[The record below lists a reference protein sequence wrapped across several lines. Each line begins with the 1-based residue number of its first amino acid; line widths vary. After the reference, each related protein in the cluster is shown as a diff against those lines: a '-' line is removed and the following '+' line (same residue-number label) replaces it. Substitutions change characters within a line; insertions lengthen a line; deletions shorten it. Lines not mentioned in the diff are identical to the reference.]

1 MYLEGVVKDV
11 NSIRYMTAEEME
23 QRGVRVFTNTE
34 ITKVVPDK
42 HEVEVL
48 DHISG
53 QTRTESYDKLI
64 LSPGANPFILPVPG
78 HELKNI
84 ETMRGRQDTID
95 LRIHSVDPDIQNVV
109 VVGGGYI
116 GIEAAEAF
124 AKAGK
129 NVTVVDIITRPLGVY
144 LDQSFTDILEK
155 EMTENGITLAMEE
168 KVMEFVGEDGKV
180 KKVVTDKGEYPAEMV
195 VMSAGVRPNT
205 AWLKDAV
212 AMHPNGM
219 IKTDEYMRTSAEDV
233 FAVGDATLI
242 QYNPGKTEV
251 NISLA
256 TNARRQGRYAVKNL
270 VDAKFPF
277 PGVQGSSALRVF
289 NYKFAST
296 GLNDQMASRLG
307 IKTQSVLLDQA
318 TLMDFVPENMKERML
333 FKLVYD
339 PATHEILGAQVM
351 SKKDLTANINAI
363 SIAIQT
369 KFTIDQLAYADFFF
383 QPEFDTPW
391 NLLNMAGLKALQQEN
406 EAKS

>member
-34 ITKVVPDK
+34 ITKVIPDK

-48 DHISG
+48 DHVSG
-53 QTRTESYDKLI
+53 ETRTEAYDKLI

-78 HELKNI
+78 HDLKNI

-95 LRIHSVDPDIQNVV
+95 LKLHSVDPDIQNVV

-129 NVTVVDIITRPLGVY
+129 KVTLVDIITRPLGVY
-144 LDQSFTDILEK
+144 LDKEFTDILEK
-155 EMTENGITLAMEE
+155 EMTDNGMTLAMEE
-168 KVMEFVGEDGKV
+168 KVVEFVGEDGKV
-180 KKVVTDKGEYPAEMV
+180 SKVVTDKGEYPAEMV

-212 AMHPNGM
+212 DMHPNGM

-242 QYNPGKTEV
+242 QYNPGQTSV
-251 NISLA
+251 NIALA

-270 VDAKFPF
+270 EEAKYPF

-289 NYKFAST
+289 DYKFAST
-296 GLNDQMASRLG
+296 GLNDQMADRLK
-307 IKTQSVLLDQA
+307 IKTKSVLLDQE
-318 TLMDFVPENMKERML
+318 TLMDFVPADMKERML

-339 PATHEILGAQVM
+339 PETHAILGAQIM

-369 KFTIDQLAYADFFF
+369 KFTIEQLAYADFFF

-406 EAKS
+406 EA

>member
-23 QRGVRVFTNTE
+23 RRGVRVFTNTE
-34 ITKVVPDK
+34 ITKVIPDK

-48 DHISG
+48 DRVSG
-53 QTRTESYDKLI
+53 ETRTEAYDKLI

-78 HELKNI
+78 HDLKNI

-95 LRIHSVDPDIQNVV
+95 LKLHSVDPDIQNVV

-129 NVTVVDIITRPLGVY
+129 KVTLVDIITRPLGVY
-144 LDQSFTDILEK
+144 LDKEFTDILEK
-155 EMTENGITLAMEE
+155 EMTDNGMTLAMEE
-168 KVMEFVGEDGKV
+168 KVVEFVGEDGKV
-180 KKVVTDKGEYPAEMV
+180 SKVVTDKGEYPVEMV

-212 AMHPNGM
+212 DMHPNGM

-242 QYNPGKTEV
+242 QYNPAQTTV
-251 NISLA
+251 NIALA

-270 VDAKFPF
+270 EEAKYPF

-289 NYKFAST
+289 DYKFAST
-296 GLNDQMASRLG
+296 GLNDQMADRLK
-307 IKTQSVLLDQA
+307 IKTKSVLLDQE
-318 TLMDFVPENMKERML
+318 TLMDFVPADMKERML

-339 PATHEILGAQVM
+339 PETHAILGAQIM

-369 KFTIDQLAYADFFF
+369 KFTIEQLAYADFFF

-406 EAKS
+406 EA

>member
-23 QRGVRVFTNTE
+23 RRGVRVFTNTE
-34 ITKVVPDK
+34 ITKVIPDK

-48 DHISG
+48 DHVSG
-53 QTRTESYDKLI
+53 ETRTEAYDKLI

-78 HELKNI
+78 HDLKNI

-95 LRIHSVDPDIQNVV
+95 LKLHSVDPDIQNVV

-129 NVTVVDIITRPLGVY
+129 KVTLVDIITRPLGVY
-144 LDQSFTDILEK
+144 LDKEFTDILEK
-155 EMTENGITLAMEE
+155 EMTDNGMTLAMEE
-168 KVMEFVGEDGKV
+168 KVVEFVGEDGKV
-180 KKVVTDKGEYPAEMV
+180 NKVVTDKGEYPAEMV

-212 AMHPNGM
+212 DMHPNGM
-219 IKTDEYMRTSAEDV
+219 IKTDDYMRTSAEDV

-242 QYNPGKTEV
+242 QYNPGQTSV
-251 NISLA
+251 NIALA

-270 VDAKFPF
+270 EEAKYPF

-289 NYKFAST
+289 DYKFAST
-296 GLNDQMASRLG
+296 GLNDQMADRLK
-307 IKTQSVLLDQA
+307 IKTKSVLLDQE
-318 TLMDFVPENMKERML
+318 TLMDFVPADMKERML

-339 PATHEILGAQVM
+339 PETHAILGAQIM

-369 KFTIDQLAYADFFF
+369 KFTIEQLAYADFFF

-391 NLLNMAGLKALQQEN
+391 NLLNMPGLKALQQEN
-406 EAKS
+406 EA

>member
-34 ITKVVPDK
+34 ITKVIPDK

-48 DHISG
+48 DHVSG
-53 QTRTESYDKLI
+53 QTRKETYDKLI

-78 HELKNI
+78 HELQNI

-95 LRIHSVDPDIQNVV
+95 LKLHSVDPDIQNVV

-124 AKAGK
+124 VKAGK
-129 NVTVVDIITRPLGVY
+129 NVTLVDIITRPLGLY
-144 LDQSFTDILEK
+144 LDQEFTDILEK
-155 EMTENGITLAMEE
+155 EMTNNGMNLAMEE
-168 KVMEFVGEDGKV
+168 KVVEFVGKDGKV
-180 KKVVTDKGEYPAEMV
+180 SKVVTDKGEYPAELV

-205 AWLKDAV
+205 AWLQGAV
-212 AMHPNGM
+212 DMHSNGM

-242 QYNPGKTEV
+242 QYNPGQTTV
-251 NISLA
+251 NIALA

-270 VDAKFPF
+270 EEVNYPF

-289 NYKFAST
+289 HYKFAST
-296 GLNDQMASRLG
+296 GLNDQMADRLK
-307 IKTQSVLLDQA
+307 IETKSVLLDQD
-318 TLMDFVPENMKERML
+318 TLMDFVPANMKERML

-339 PATHEILGAQVM
+339 PKTHAILGAQIM

-369 KFTIDQLAYADFFF
+369 KFTIEQLAYADFFF

-391 NLLNMAGLKALQQEN
+391 NLLNMAGLKALHQED
-406 EAKS
+406 ES

>member
-23 QRGVRVFTNTE
+23 KRGVRVFTNTE
-34 ITKVVPDK
+34 ITKVMPDQ

-48 DHISG
+48 DHVSG
-53 QTRTESYDKLI
+53 ETRKESYDKLI

-78 HELKNI
+78 HELENI

-95 LRIHSVDPDIQNVV
+95 LKLHSVDPDIQNVV

-124 AKAGK
+124 AMAGK

-144 LDQSFTDILEK
+144 LDQDFTDILEK
-155 EMTENGITLAMEE
+155 EMTENGMHLAMEE
-168 KVMEFVGEDGKV
+168 KVVEFIGDAGKV
-180 KKVVTDKGEYPAEMV
+180 TKVVTDKGEYPAELV

-212 AMHPNGM
+212 EMHPNGM

-242 QYNPGKTEV
+242 KYNPGNTEV
-251 NISLA
+251 NIALA

-270 VDAKFPF
+270 VEANNPF

-289 NYKFAST
+289 DYKFAST
-296 GLNDQMASRLG
+296 GLNDQMADRLK
-307 IKTQSVLLDQA
+307 IETKSVLLDQD
-318 TLMDFVPENMKERML
+318 TLMDFIPADRKERML

-339 PATHEILGAQVM
+339 PATHEILGGQIM
-351 SKKDLTANINAI
+351 SKEDLTANINAI

-369 KFTIDQLAYADFFF
+369 KFTIEQLAYADFFF

-391 NLLNMAGLKALQQEN
+391 NLLNMAGLKALEQE
-406 EAKS
+406 K

>member
-11 NSIRYMTAEEME
+11 DSIRYMTPEEME

-48 DHISG
+48 DHLTG
-53 QTRTESYDKLI
+53 KTRTESYDKLI

-78 HELKNI
+78 KELVNI

-95 LRIHSVDPDIQNVV
+95 LKKHSVDPAIKNVV

-124 AKAGK
+124 AVAGK
-129 NVTVVDIITRPLGVY
+129 KVTVVDVITRPLGVY
-144 LDQSFTDILEK
+144 LDQAFTDILEK
-155 EMTENGITLAMEE
+155 EMTDHGIQLAMEE
-168 KVMEFVGEDGKV
+168 RVEKFIGEGKV
-180 KKVVTDKGEYPAEMV
+180 EKVVTDKGEYAADLV

-212 AMHPNGM
+212 ELYPNGL
-219 IKTDEYMRTSAEDV
+219 IKTDKFMRTSAEDV
-233 FAVGDATLI
+233 FAVGDATQI
-242 QYNPGKTEV
+242 QYNPGNTEV

-270 VDAKFPF
+270 EEAKAPF

-289 NYKFAST
+289 DYKFAST
-296 GLNDQMASRLG
+296 GLNDQMAERLK
-307 IKTQSVLLDQA
+307 IKTKSVLLDQA
-318 TLMDFVPENMKERML
+318 TLMDFIPENMKERML

-339 PATHEILGAQVM
+339 PESHVILGAQVM

-369 KFTIDQLAYADFFF
+369 KFTIEQLAYADFFF

-406 EAKS
+406 EA

>member
-23 QRGVRVFTNTE
+23 RRGV
-34 ITKVVPDK
+34 
-42 HEVEVL
+42 
-48 DHISG
+48 DHVSG
-53 QTRTESYDKLI
+53 ETRTEAYDKLI

-78 HELKNI
+78 HDLKNI

-95 LRIHSVDPDIQNVV
+95 LKLHSVDPDIQNVV

-129 NVTVVDIITRPLGVY
+129 KVTLVDIITRPLGVY
-144 LDQSFTDILEK
+144 LDKEFTDILEK
-155 EMTENGITLAMEE
+155 EMTDNGMTLAMEE
-168 KVMEFVGEDGKV
+168 KVVEFVGEDGKV
-180 KKVVTDKGEYPAEMV
+180 SKVVTDKGEYPVEMV

-212 AMHPNGM
+212 DMHPNGM

-242 QYNPGKTEV
+242 QYNPAQTTV
-251 NISLA
+251 NIALA

-270 VDAKFPF
+270 EEAKYPF

-289 NYKFAST
+289 DYKFAST
-296 GLNDQMASRLG
+296 GLNDQMADRLK
-307 IKTQSVLLDQA
+307 IKTKSVLLDQE
-318 TLMDFVPENMKERML
+318 TLMDFVPADMKERML

-339 PATHEILGAQVM
+339 PETHAILGAQIM

-369 KFTIDQLAYADFFF
+369 KFTIEQLAYADFFF

-406 EAKS
+406 EA

>member
-34 ITKVVPDK
+34 ITKVIPDK

-48 DHISG
+48 DHVSG
-53 QTRTESYDKLI
+53 ETRTEAYDKLI

-78 HELKNI
+78 HDLKNI

-95 LRIHSVDPDIQNVV
+95 LKLHSVDPDIQNVV

-129 NVTVVDIITRPLGVY
+129 KVTLVDIITRPLGVY
-144 LDQSFTDILEK
+144 LDKEFTDILEK
-155 EMTENGITLAMEE
+155 EMTDNGMTLAMEE
-168 KVMEFVGEDGKV
+168 KVVEFVGEDGKV
-180 KKVVTDKGEYPAEMV
+180 SKVVTDKGEYPAEMV

-212 AMHPNGM
+212 DMHPNGM
-219 IKTDEYMRTSAEDV
+219 IKTDDYMRTSAEDV

-242 QYNPGKTEV
+242 QYNPGQTSV
-251 NISLA
+251 NIALA

-270 VDAKFPF
+270 EEAKYPF

-289 NYKFAST
+289 DYKFAST
-296 GLNDQMASRLG
+296 GLNDQMADRLK
-307 IKTQSVLLDQA
+307 IKTKSVLLDQE
-318 TLMDFVPENMKERML
+318 TLMAFVPADMKERML
-333 FKLVYD
+333 FKLVYE
-339 PATHEILGAQVM
+339 PETHAILGAQIM

-369 KFTIDQLAYADFFF
+369 KFTIEQLAYADFFF

-406 EAKS
+406 EA

>member
-34 ITKVVPDK
+34 ITKVIPEK

-48 DHISG
+48 DHLSG
-53 QTRTESYDKLI
+53 QTRVENYDKLI
-64 LSPGANPFILPVPG
+64 LSPGADPFILPVPG
-78 HELKNI
+78 NDLENI

-95 LRIHSVDPDIQNVV
+95 LRRHSVDPDIQNVV

-116 GIEAAEAF
+116 GIEAAESF
-124 AKAGK
+124 ALAGK
-129 NVTVVDIITRPLGVY
+129 NVTVVDLITRPLGVY
-144 LDQSFTDILEK
+144 LDKEFTDILEK
-155 EMTENGITLAMEE
+155 EMTDNGMYLAMEE
-168 KVMEFVGEDGKV
+168 RVMEFVGEAGKV
-180 KKVVTDKGEYPAEMV
+180 TKVVTDKGEYPADLV

-205 AWLKDAV
+205 AWLKGAV
-212 AMHPNGM
+212 DMHPNGM
-219 IKTDEYMRTSAEDV
+219 IKTDEYQRTSAEDV

-242 QYNPGKTEV
+242 RYNPGKTEV

-270 VDAKFPF
+270 VEAKYPF
-277 PGVQGSSALRVF
+277 PGVQGTSALRVF
-289 NYKFAST
+289 DYKFAST
-296 GLNDQMASRLG
+296 GLNDQMASRLK
-307 IKTQSVLLDQA
+307 IETNSVLLDQD
-318 TLMDFVPENMKERML
+318 TLMDFVPETMKERMW

-339 PATHEILGAQVM
+339 PATLEILGAQIM
-351 SKKDLTANINAI
+351 SKQDLTANINAI

-369 KFTIDQLAYADFFF
+369 KFTIEQLAYADFFF

-391 NLLNMAGLKALQQEN
+391 NLLNLAGLKALHQEN
-406 EAKS
+406 MS

>member
-34 ITKVVPDK
+34 ITKVIPDK

-48 DHISG
+48 DHVSG
-53 QTRTESYDKLI
+53 QTRKETYDKLI

-78 HELKNI
+78 HELQNI

-95 LRIHSVDPDIQNVV
+95 LKLHSVDPDIQNVV

-124 AKAGK
+124 VKAGK
-129 NVTVVDIITRPLGVY
+129 NVTLVDIITRPLGLY
-144 LDQSFTDILEK
+144 LDQEFTDILEK
-155 EMTENGITLAMEE
+155 EMTNNGMNLAMEE
-168 KVMEFVGEDGKV
+168 KVVEFVGKDGKV
-180 KKVVTDKGEYPAEMV
+180 SKVVTDKGEYPAELV
-195 VMSAGVRPNT
+195 VM
-205 AWLKDAV
+205 
-212 AMHPNGM
+212 
-219 IKTDEYMRTSAEDV
+219 
-233 FAVGDATLI
+233 VGDATLI
-242 QYNPGKTEV
+242 QYNPGQTTV
-251 NISLA
+251 NIALA

-270 VDAKFPF
+270 EEANYPF

-289 NYKFAST
+289 DYKFAST
-296 GLNDQMASRLG
+296 GLNDQMADRLK
-307 IKTQSVLLDQA
+307 IETKSVLLDQD
-318 TLMDFVPENMKERML
+318 TLMDFVPANMKDRML

-339 PATHEILGAQVM
+339 PKTHAILGAQIM

-369 KFTIDQLAYADFFF
+369 KFTIEQLAYADFFF

-391 NLLNMAGLKALQQEN
+391 NLLNMAGLKALHQEN
-406 EAKS
+406 ES

>member
-1 MYLEGVVKDV
+1 MKDV

-34 ITKVVPDK
+34 ITKVIPDT

-48 DHISG
+48 DHVSG
-53 QTRTESYDKLI
+53 ETRKESYDKLI

-78 HELKNI
+78 HDLKNI

-95 LRIHSVDPDIQNVV
+95 LKLHSVDPDIENVV
-109 VVGGGYI
+109 VIGGGYI

-129 NVTVVDIITRPLGVY
+129 KVTLVDIITRPLGVY
-144 LDQSFTDILEK
+144 LDEEFTEILEK
-155 EMTENGITLAMEE
+155 EMTDNGMNLAMEE
-168 KVMEFVGEDGKV
+168 KVVEFVGENGKV
-180 KKVVTDKGEYPAEMV
+180 RKVVTDKGEYPAELV

-205 AWLKDAV
+205 VWLKDAV
-212 AMHPNGM
+212 EMHPNGM

-242 QYNPGKTEV
+242 QYNPGQTAV
-251 NISLA
+251 NIALA
-256 TNARRQGRYAVKNL
+256 TNARRQGRYAAKNL
-270 VDAKFPF
+270 TEANHPF

-289 NYKFAST
+289 DYKFAST
-296 GLNDQMASRLG
+296 GLNDQMADRLE
-307 IKTQSVLLDQA
+307 IKTKSVLLDQA
-318 TLMDFVPENMKERML
+318 TLMDFVPADMKERML

-339 PATHEILGAQVM
+339 PETLAILGAQIM
-351 SKKDLTANINAI
+351 SKNDLTANINAI

-369 KFTIDQLAYADFFF
+369 QFTIEQLAYADFFF

-391 NLLNMAGLKALQQEN
+391 NLLNMAGLKALQQESN
-406 EAKS
+406 A

>member
-23 QRGVRVFTNTE
+23 RRGVRVFTNTE
-34 ITKVVPDK
+34 ITKVIPDK

-48 DHISG
+48 DHVSG
-53 QTRTESYDKLI
+53 ETRTEAYDKLI

-78 HELKNI
+78 HDLKNI

-95 LRIHSVDPDIQNVV
+95 LKLHSVDPDIQNVV

-129 NVTVVDIITRPLGVY
+129 KVTLVDIITRPLGVY
-144 LDQSFTDILEK
+144 LDKEFTDILEK
-155 EMTENGITLAMEE
+155 EMTDNGMTLAMEE
-168 KVMEFVGEDGKV
+168 KVVEFVGEDGKV
-180 KKVVTDKGEYPAEMV
+180 SKVVTDKGEYPVEMV

-212 AMHPNGM
+212 DMHPNGM

-242 QYNPGKTEV
+242 QYNPAQTTV
-251 NISLA
+251 NIALA

-270 VDAKFPF
+270 EEAKYPF

-289 NYKFAST
+289 DYKFAST
-296 GLNDQMASRLG
+296 GLNDQMADRLK
-307 IKTQSVLLDQA
+307 IKTKSVLLDQE
-318 TLMDFVPENMKERML
+318 TLMDFVPADMKERML

-339 PATHEILGAQVM
+339 PETHAILEAQIM

-369 KFTIDQLAYADFFF
+369 KFTIEQLAYADFFF

-406 EAKS
+406 EA

>member
-34 ITKVVPDK
+34 ITKVIPEK

-48 DHISG
+48 DHLSG
-53 QTRTESYDKLI
+53 QPRVENYDKLI
-64 LSPGANPFILPVPG
+64 LSPGADPFILPVPG
-78 HELKNI
+78 NDLENI

-95 LRIHSVDPDIQNVV
+95 LRRHSVDPDIQNVV

-116 GIEAAEAF
+116 GIEAAESF
-124 AKAGK
+124 ALAGK

-144 LDQSFTDILEK
+144 LDKEFTDILEK
-155 EMTENGITLAMEE
+155 EMTDNGMHLAMEE
-168 KVMEFVGEDGKV
+168 RVMEFVGEAGKV
-180 KKVVTDKGEYPAEMV
+180 TKVVTDKGEYPADLV

-205 AWLKDAV
+205 AWLKGAV
-212 AMHPNGM
+212 DMHPNGM
-219 IKTDEYMRTSAEDV
+219 IKTDEYQRTSAEDV

-242 QYNPGKTEV
+242 RYNPGKTEV

-270 VDAKFPF
+270 VEAKYPF
-277 PGVQGSSALRVF
+277 PGVQGTSALRVF
-289 NYKFAST
+289 DYKFAST
-296 GLNDQMASRLG
+296 GLNDQMASRLK
-307 IKTQSVLLDQA
+307 IETNSVLLDQD
-318 TLMDFVPENMKERML
+318 TLMDFVPETMKERMW

-339 PATHEILGAQVM
+339 PATLEILGAQIM
-351 SKKDLTANINAI
+351 SKQDLTANINAI
-363 SIAIQT
+363 SIAVQT
-369 KFTIDQLAYADFFF
+369 KFTIEQLAYADFFF

-391 NLLNMAGLKALQQEN
+391 NLLNLAGLKALHQEN
-406 EAKS
+406 MS

>member
-23 QRGVRVFTNTE
+23 KRGVRVFTNTE
-34 ITKVVPDK
+34 ITKVMPDQ

-53 QTRTESYDKLI
+53 ETRKESYDKLI

-78 HELKNI
+78 HELENI

-95 LRIHSVDPDIQNVV
+95 LKLHSVDPDIQNVV

-124 AKAGK
+124 AMAGK

-144 LDQSFTDILEK
+144 LDQDFTDILEK
-155 EMTENGITLAMEE
+155 EMTDNGMHLAMEE
-168 KVMEFVGEDGKV
+168 KVVEFIGDAGKV
-180 KKVVTDKGEYPAEMV
+180 TKVVTDKGEYPAELV

-212 AMHPNGM
+212 EMHPNGM

-242 QYNPGKTEV
+242 KYNPGNTEV
-251 NISLA
+251 NIALA
-256 TNARRQGRYAVKNL
+256 TNARRQGRYAAKNL
-270 VDAKFPF
+270 VEANNPF

-289 NYKFAST
+289 DYKFAST
-296 GLNDQMASRLG
+296 GLNDQMADRL
-307 IKTQSVLLDQA
+307 KVETKSVLLDQD
-318 TLMDFVPENMKERML
+318 TLMDFIPADRKERML

-339 PATHEILGAQVM
+339 PATHEILGGQIM
-351 SKKDLTANINAI
+351 SKEDLTANINAI

-369 KFTIDQLAYADFFF
+369 KFTIEQLAYADFFF

-391 NLLNMAGLKALQQEN
+391 NLLNMAGLKALEQE
-406 EAKS
+406 K

>member
-23 QRGVRVFTNTE
+23 KRGVRVFTNTE
-34 ITKVVPDK
+34 ITKVMPDQ

-53 QTRTESYDKLI
+53 QTRKESYDKLI

-78 HELKNI
+78 HELENI

-95 LRIHSVDPDIQNVV
+95 LKLHSVDPDIQNVV

-124 AKAGK
+124 AMAGK

-144 LDQSFTDILEK
+144 LDQDFTDILEK
-155 EMTENGITLAMEE
+155 EMTENGMHLAMEE
-168 KVMEFVGEDGKV
+168 KVVEFIGDAGKV
-180 KKVVTDKGEYPAEMV
+180 TKVVTDKGEYPAELV

-212 AMHPNGM
+212 EMHPNGM

-242 QYNPGKTEV
+242 KYNPGNTEV
-251 NISLA
+251 NIALA
-256 TNARRQGRYAVKNL
+256 TNARRQGRYAAKNL
-270 VDAKFPF
+270 VEANNPF

-289 NYKFAST
+289 DYKFAST
-296 GLNDQMASRLG
+296 GLNDQMADRLK
-307 IKTQSVLLDQA
+307 IETKSVLLDQD
-318 TLMDFVPENMKERML
+318 TLMDFIPADRKERML

-339 PATHEILGAQVM
+339 PATHEILGGQIM
-351 SKKDLTANINAI
+351 SKEDLTANINAI

-369 KFTIDQLAYADFFF
+369 KFTIEQLAYADFFF

-391 NLLNMAGLKALQQEN
+391 NLLNMAGLKALEQE
-406 EAKS
+406 K